1 MAGGG
6 AGSAVG
12 SRADAQRQR
21 ILAGAVAVFSR
32 RGYRAASMNEVAEQ
46 VGLRKPTLYHYVKTK
61 QDLLVAVYEEVL
73 DESLARARR
82 IVAGAPDTRE
92 AVRALIVDRAAYTC
106 EHRDLLTICFEEE
119 SELPPDLRQPILERR
134 RVYERLVREAVEDHL
149 RATGRTLPIPVNIYV
164 NTLLGAANWTYKWF
178 DPAGPRTPRE
188 LGEDVAAVLMP
199 VLDQSTS
206 A

>member
-6 AGSAVG
+6 ATG
-12 SRADAQRQR
+12 SRADERRRA
-21 ILAGAVAVFSR
+21 ILDAAVGVFSK
-32 RGYRAASMNEVAEQ
+32 RGYRAASMNDVAAE
-46 VGLRKPTLYHYVKTK
+46 VGLSKPTLYHYVTTK

-73 DESLARARR
+73 DESLARGRA
-82 IVAGAPDTRE
+82 IVARASSTRE
-92 AVRALIVDRAAYTC
+92 AVRDLIVDRVAYTC

-134 RVYERLVREAVEDHL
+134 RVYERLVRGAVEDHL
-149 RATGRTLPIPVNIYV
+149 RDSGRTLPIAVNVYV

-199 VLDQSTS
+199 VLDGR
-206 A
+206 

>member
-73 DESLARARR
+73 DESLTRARR
-82 IVAGAPDTRE
+82 IVAEAPDTRA
-92 AVRALIVDRAAYTC
+92 AVRELIVDRAAYTC
-106 EHRDLLTICFEEE
+106 EH
-119 SELPPDLRQPILERR
+119 
-134 RVYERLVREAVEDHL
+134 
-149 RATGRTLPIPVNIYV
+149 
-164 NTLLGAANWTYKWF
+164 
-178 DPAGPRTPRE
+178 
-188 LGEDVAAVLMP
+188 
-199 VLDQSTS
+199 
-206 A
+206 